1 LTPNSRSGSAEI
13 DNDPKSGEPQS
24 TADALV
30 SFRGHSHGL
39 VEMLALIRMTFLNTS
54 GSSLES
60 LFTSNSRSGKAKF
73 DLSPPVRAAAA

>member
-13 DNDPKSGEPQS
+13 DNDPKSGKPQS

-39 VEMLALIRMTFLNTS
+39 VEMLALIRMTLPI
-54 GSSLES
+54 
-60 LFTSNSRSGKAKF
+60 
-73 DLSPPVRAAAA
+73 PPVQPGKLAHIEESFGEG